1 MGSYRNAMEILV
13 EEEVA
18 RQIKSLPPRAS
29 TYVNQVELVAYA
41 LNQLPALYAT
51 SERGLEYQLQRARA
65 KFKDQI
71 RQAVLRALAAIRRD
85 PIRAYAPLQ
94 SPQQSAPLREVL
106 HQLRVVLKN
115 DKIDWETLPKAIEI
129 ALQDKQ
135 PNGMTWDARY
145 GIAPNSPGS
154 IPRRTPLPPRQAFHH
169 LGLDSATDDD
179 LSTTTYQPS
188 QSGSLPPSSPPPN
201 RLPPRVEP
209 SVEKPAP
216 RREANQQPYSR
227 PEPSSANYGWDDP
240 FYTI

>member
-18 RQIKSLPPRAS
+18 RQIKLLPPRAS
-29 TYVNQVELVAYA
+29 TYINQVELVAYA

-65 KFKDQI
+65 KFKDQV

-94 SPQQSAPLREVL
+94 TPQQSAPLKDVL
-106 HQLRVVLKN
+106 HQLRVVLRN
-115 DKIDWETLPKAIEI
+115 DKIDWETLPKAIEV
-129 ALQDKQ
+129 ALRDQQ
-135 PNGMTWDARY
+135 PNGVTWDARY

-154 IPRRTPLPPRQAFHH
+154 VPRRVPAPPPQTVHN
-169 LGLDSATDDD
+169 LGLGASADHE
-179 LSTTTYQPS
+179 LSAAHRSPR
-188 QSGSLPPSSPPPN
+188 PDSPPP
-201 RLPPRVEP
+201 PPSPSRVEAPPERSTPRKGTTRPTASKSDP
-209 SVEKPAP
+209 SA
-216 RREANQQPYSR
+216 
-227 PEPSSANYGWDDP
+227 ANYGWDDP

>member
-18 RQIKSLPPRAS
+18 RQVKLLPPRAS
-29 TYVNQVELVAYA
+29 TYINQVELVAYA

-65 KFKDQI
+65 KFKDQV

-94 SPQQSAPLREVL
+94 TPQQSAPLKDVL
-106 HQLRVVLKN
+106 HQLRVVLRN
-115 DKIDWETLPKAIEI
+115 DKIDWETLPKAIEV
-129 ALQDKQ
+129 ALRDRQ
-135 PNGMTWDARY
+135 PNGITWDARY

-154 IPRRTPLPPRQAFHH
+154 VPRRVPAPPPQTAYN
-169 LGLDSATDDD
+169 LGLDASTDNE
-179 LSTTTYQPS
+179 
-188 QSGSLPPSSPPPN
+188 LPASYRVSRPASPPPS
-201 RLPPRVEP
+201 PSRVEP
-209 SVEKPAP
+209 PPERSTP
-216 RREANQQPYSR
+216 RKGATR
-227 PEPSSANYGWDDP
+227 PTASKSDPSATNYGWDDP